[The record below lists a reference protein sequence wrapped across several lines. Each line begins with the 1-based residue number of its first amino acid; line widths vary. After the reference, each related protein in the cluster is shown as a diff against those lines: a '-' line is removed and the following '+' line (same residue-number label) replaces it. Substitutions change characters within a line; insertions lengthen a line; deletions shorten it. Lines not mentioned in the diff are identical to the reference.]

1 MWALDSTALTD
12 RLAIGVIHKGGN
24 AIKCLLGNLP
34 LEEDGVSKQ
43 TRQDGFVKTYSLTAQ
58 EPWAGFEVGGG
69 DLETPGE
76 PHLQAWSLSSYSPG
90 GSSISCV

>member
-1 MWALDSTALTD
+1 MPFRDPAPRGRWGFPFSLW
-12 RLAIGVIHKGGN
+12 
-24 AIKCLLGNLP
+24 
-34 LEEDGVSKQ
+34 VSKQ

-90 GSSISCV
+90 GSSISCI